1 MASVASASPLSGSGY
16 DYPGDSAGDADDNN
30 NNPWTFVSMPNSGPS
45 PSGGGPGAFF
55 PSPST
60 SAALGSS
67 WGFIGSNAHS
77 EPAASPLT
85 LDTADLAA
93 SGVFDASSF
102 DFSAA
107 ASDQQQQQFFMDH
120 LFQTSSDHSND
131 FFAPASTS
139 GGNPSLLSA
148 QFADLGSLLTPLTT
162 EEQHALSSALD
173 FAIPEGLLLP
183 SADAPPWN
191 PTDLREAVAAA
202 SSNYSGSIAGSSPI
216 FVLEDP
222 SAYAISPSPPPPSQK
237 FFPLSS
243 PSVSVSP
250 RASPPL
256 THIKREDTSSI
267 SRTTTAPITI
277 RKVKDA
283 RVGKTSSTTKKKP
296 SPSSPHSASSSSS
309 GLSTFLIVTPDS
321 VHAHA
326 DKSNPF
332 DCHDAL
338 RSTQRGRKGPLASET
353 KQSALRVRRLGACF
367 HCHARKV
374 KCEADRPCRN
384 CQKLRLQ
391 VPAAMCWQFDDF
403 DGVLFPEFIRG
414 HFARDEMARFVADNI
429 AGFSGDETCAV
440 ELSSAPR
447 FAARLA
453 VKARFFTAK
462 TDEVL
467 RHWHLQPG
475 QGMDDVRARS
485 AVPIG
490 FDPDGPSQRDELRRK
505 TERYVQAI
513 VGETAFADVVADA
526 RYTRIPRTVVRIVQE
541 YAQRTDNAMVKRAL
555 SIYAMHYVMTHHLT
569 LTPETVVSLAGT
581 GRAVPQGVPHMTS
594 RVLSR
599 QIKAVMDDVMRQEMT
614 RLFKSFGSTLKP
626 KERKGW
632 APCLAAFLV
641 LCLFMETVEAAADT
655 FVVSENQICLQTRE
669 APRWQRAFALEKNAE
684 IENMPFKQVAFQF
697 HQLYQTHSRDAG
709 SRSFNPL
716 LDDACLEP
724 GELDRDAAAMV
735 MQLRRLL
742 EEPNCECS
750 WGVPSSVPVL
760 TSVVMIGGELDF
772 LTMDPVFPSQDKFP
786 IRNLAVNYTGRLA
799 AKFLLSFIDER
810 YIIERN
816 DC

>member
-1 MASVASASPLSGSGY
+1 
-16 DYPGDSAGDADDNN
+16 
-30 NNPWTFVSMPNSGPS
+30 MPNSAGGPS
-45 PSGGGPGAFF
+45 PAGGGGFF
-55 PSPST
+55 PSPAT

-67 WGFIGSNAHS
+67 WGFIGHQSSNAHS

-85 LDTADLAA
+85 LDAAAADLAA

-102 DFSAA
+102 DFAA

-120 LFQTSSDHSND
+120 LFPTTDNNTSD
-131 FFAPASTS
+131 FFASPPGTTTS
-139 GGNPSLLSA
+139 NPSLLSA
-148 QFADLGSLLTPLTT
+148 QFADLGSLLTPLTS
-162 EEQHALSSALD
+162 EEQHALSSAFD
-173 FAIPEGLLLP
+173 FGIPEGLLLP

-202 SSNYSGSIAGSSPI
+202 NASSNYTGSIAGSSPI

-222 SAYAISPSPPPPSQK
+222 SSYAISPSPPPPPQQEL
-237 FFPLSS
+237 FPLSS

-256 THIKREDTSSI
+256 AHIKREDNSSSG

-283 RVGKTSSTTKKKP
+283 RVGKTTTTKKKT
-296 SPSSPHSASSSSS
+296 SPSSPLSASGGSSS

-321 VHAHA
+321 VNAHA

-403 DGVLFPEFIRG
+403 DGVLFPEFLRG

-429 AGFSGDETCAV
+429 AGFSGEEACAV

-475 QGMDDVRARS
+475 QGVEDVRARS

-490 FDPDGPSQRDELRRK
+490 FDPDGPSQRDELRKK
-505 TERYVQAI
+505 TDRYVQAI

-569 LTPETVVSLAGT
+569 LTPQTVASLAPT
-581 GRAVPQGVPHMTS
+581 GLVPQGVPHVTS
-594 RVLSR
+594 RLLSR
-599 QIKAVMDDVMRQEMT
+599 QIKAVVDDVMRQEMT

-750 WGVPSSVPVL
+750 RSVPSLVPML
-760 TSVVMIGGELDF
+760 TSVVMKRGRAGLFDHGPRVSEPGQVSHPQHGRQLHRAPGGQVSPF
-772 LTMDPVFPSQDKFP
+772 L
-786 IRNLAVNYTGRLA
+786 Y
-799 AKFLLSFIDER
+799 
-810 YIIERN
+810 
-816 DC
+816 